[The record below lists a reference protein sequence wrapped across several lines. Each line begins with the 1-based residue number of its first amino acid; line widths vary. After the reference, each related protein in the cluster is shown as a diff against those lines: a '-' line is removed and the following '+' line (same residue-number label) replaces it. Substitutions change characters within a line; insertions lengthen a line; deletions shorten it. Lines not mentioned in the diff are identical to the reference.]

1 MNKENIRL
9 LVAGALGTVSGL
21 LLGMVLWG
29 GEEKKGRISRQLSS
43 LSDIMKE
50 LEDMDTKEARDLR
63 DKVRNILGSVEE
75 ILDGKDG

>member
-1 MNKENIRL
+1 MF
-9 LVAGALGTVSGL
+9 
-21 LLGMVLWG
+21 LWG
-29 GEEKKGRISRQLSS
+29 RKESKGKLSQHLSS